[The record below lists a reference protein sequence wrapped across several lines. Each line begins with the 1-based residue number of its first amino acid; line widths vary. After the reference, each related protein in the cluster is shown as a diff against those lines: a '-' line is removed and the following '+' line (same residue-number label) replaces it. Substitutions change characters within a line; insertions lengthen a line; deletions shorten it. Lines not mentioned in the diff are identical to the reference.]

1 MREIPRSAEL
11 MGVFQQPKF
20 DEVQAPK
27 GSSIYAKDKS
37 FES

>member
-1 MREIPRSAEL
+1 MRETKQ